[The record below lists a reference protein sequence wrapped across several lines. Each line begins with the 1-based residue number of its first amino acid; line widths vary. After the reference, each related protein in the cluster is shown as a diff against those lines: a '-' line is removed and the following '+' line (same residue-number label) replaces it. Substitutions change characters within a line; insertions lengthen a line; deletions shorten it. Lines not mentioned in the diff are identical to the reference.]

1 MDPIVI
7 SSPPSEER
15 DAALGRYMDAW
26 SRLETSINYT
36 TQEILGIDADAG
48 FVIWAAIQTRQSIDV
63 LDAAAK
69 LKFDKSGQTRVAQIC
84 EQLVRR
90 NMRRNH
96 IVHGFWRFKVQI
108 GVMGGEP
115 EVGEWRRVY
124 DHVDPDR
131 EPSADGSSFTVAE
144 LDKTTGHVEEMI
156 EALWSLEQ
164 DIPSLLIRPRTFLE

>member
-1 MDPIVI
+1 MEPTKI
-7 SSPPSEER
+7 SPPPTEER

-26 SRLETSINYT
+26 SRLETAINYT
-36 TQEILGIDADAG
+36 TQEILGIDSDAG
-48 FVIWAAIQTRQSIDV
+48 FVIWAAIQTRQSIEV

-69 LKFDKSGQTRVAQIC
+69 LKFNAAGRARVANIC

-96 IVHGFWRFKVQI
+96 IVHGFWRFRIQI
-108 GVMGGEP
+108 GMMGGEP
-115 EVGEWRRVY
+115 QIGEWRRVY
-124 DHVDPDR
+124 DHVDPDK
-131 EPSADGSSFTVAE
+131 EPSPNGSSFTVAE

-164 DIPSLLIRPRTFLE
+164 EIPLFLN